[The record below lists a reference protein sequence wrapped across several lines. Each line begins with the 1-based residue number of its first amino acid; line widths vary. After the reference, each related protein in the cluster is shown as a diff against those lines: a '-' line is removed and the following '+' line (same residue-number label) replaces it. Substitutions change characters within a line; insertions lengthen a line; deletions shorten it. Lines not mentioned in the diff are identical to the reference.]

1 MASDFNFLQD
11 IDHKKIDP
19 PNPSTWKNETD
30 KNYQYASQFYQQRK
44 VAFLSYLDKNI
55 NETAINKITLDL
67 KEIFSKVWSK
77 GVLKA
82 LEIGAKGDFQQGADI
97 LFQINEEYDLNLN
110 YENLLKTYT
119 SNKSALGF
127 DYEKVIASLLNKYF
141 TSLSEKTSKLIG
153 NNINALLINFS
164 QMEGTAAYSK
174 AAHTKGVPLIRMDV
188 GNVEL
193 EQKNKISYIKDTNIT
208 SELQCMID
216 IEQSR
221 QNNEIPEALLP
232 YLINGQFAGF
242 SAKHMKTLINEKFSQ
257 SSIIANQIDKGLA
270 ASTQSGHRRR
280 WHTDWAE
287 AYSNW
292 CLSKCLFNIIGPL
305 DIGIISGANFYW
317 LNEFLSSARFKMA
330 IMEDKMDGSVDPK
343 DPGLA
348 YRKTYQVTS
357 SRIKA
362 NGKVGKRTEK
372 GKILI
377 SGFLS

>member
-11 IDHKKIDP
+11 IHEKKIDP
-19 PNPSTWKNETD
+19 PNPSSWEDETD

-44 VAFLSYLDKNI
+44 IAFLSYLDKNI
-55 NETAINKITLDL
+55 DEAAINKITSDL
-67 KEIFSKVWSK
+67 KEVFSKVWSQ

-82 LEIGAKGDFQQGADI
+82 LETGAKGDTQQGADM
-97 LFQINEEYDLNLN
+97 LSQINEEYDLNLN
-110 YENLLKTYT
+110 YKSLLDTYT
-119 SNKSALGF
+119 SKKSALGF
-127 DYEKVIASLLNKYF
+127 DYEKVIASLLSKYF

-153 NNINALLINFS
+153 NNIDELLINFS
-164 QMEGTAAYSK
+164 QIEGTAAYSK
-174 AAHTKGVPLIRMDV
+174 AAHTKRVPLIRMDV

-193 EQKNKISYIKDTNIT
+193 EQKNKISYIKGTNIT

-216 IEQSR
+216 IEQYR
-221 QNNEIPEALLP
+221 KNNEMPEALLP

-242 SAKHMKTLINEKFSQ
+242 SAKHMETLINEKFSQ
-257 SSIIANQIDKGLA
+257 SSIIADQIDKGLA
-270 ASTQSGHRRR
+270 ASTQSKHRRR

-317 LNEFLSSARFKMA
+317 MNEFLSSARFKMA
-330 IMEDKMDGSVDPK
+330 IMEDKMEGSVDPQ
-343 DPGLA
+343 DSSLA
-348 YRKTYQVTS
+348 YRKTYQVTYPK
-357 SRIKA
+357 IKA
-362 NGKVGKRTEK
+362 NGKVGNRTER